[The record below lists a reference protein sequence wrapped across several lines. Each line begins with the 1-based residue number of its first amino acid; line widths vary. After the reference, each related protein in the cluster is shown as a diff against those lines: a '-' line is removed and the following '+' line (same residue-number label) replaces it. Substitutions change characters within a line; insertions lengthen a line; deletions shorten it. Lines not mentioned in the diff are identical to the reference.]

1 MPNLEYRKFR
11 VRTPV
16 KSFRDLEVYQTTIT
30 LSAELFKLKIPAK
43 YRRNVN
49 LIEEVKKLQEI
60 TKSIPRLIAESYGDK
75 FTNLALADQKLEQ
88 AAQIVNGTIM
98 KIDFLNA
105 IIENNDFK
113 ENLMEISKKYQRIK
127 IKIINLKR
135 AWNRVFGKN
144 DKFAYQNAEKKN
156 SNR

>member
-1 MPNLEYRKFR
+1 MPNLEYKKFR

-16 KSFRDLEVYQTTIT
+16 KSFRDLEVYQTTII

-49 LIEEVKKLQEI
+49 LIEEVGKLQEI

-88 AAQIVNGTIM
+88 AAQTINGTIM

-105 IIENNDFK
+105 IVENDDFK
-113 ENLMEISKKYQRIK
+113 ENLMEISKKYLRMK
-127 IKIINLKR
+127 IKIINLKK
-135 AWNRVFGKN
+135 AWDRVFGR
-144 DKFAYQNAEKKN
+144 DK
-156 SNR
+156 